1 MMANQRQQ
9 HLHQLHARAMGPLA
23 SELALLTPR
32 ALVQVGRTSRAWR
45 DAAGSV
51 GVPLHVYA
59 ISTAEVNRGS
69 SDEMY
74 GAFYQA
80 TGSDAAPPFETNR
93 GLSGG
98 ILELSLIPRC
108 VLEDKDC
115 HQIDQYYPAVTVSC
129 SCPAIVDSIG
139 PIVAAL
145 RAAGASHFDPRPNRV
160 SFSANR
166 FPVRNPLRCLP
177 RAVDM
182 IPMAVITKIAR
193 LIMSHRPTVGLDWA
207 SSLLGVCN
215 PCPYQTGPPKL
226 TPFSEL
232 ADHLRVTRLTF
243 SAPNQIPGY
252 DEVFYEQLALSRD
265 FKVYDGADVLDCIG
279 SDAITLRPSL
289 DEKKRLVH
297 SLSLLHKNL
306 RQSLFRMFM
315 MDLPRLRG
323 MSWSESHALWEGSEF
338 TLSLLDEMRTP
349 ALNVLRIMARR
360 YSDN

>member
-1 MMANQRQQ
+1 MANQRQQ
-9 HLHQLHARAMGPLA
+9 HLHQLQARAMGPLA

-115 HQIDQYYPAVTVSC
+115 HQIDQYYPAVTISC

-139 PIVAAL
+139 PIVDAL
-145 RAAGASHFDPRPNRV
+145 RAAGASHLSLLRTNRV
-160 SFSANR
+160 NLSAAKFR
-166 FPVRNPLRCLP
+166 VRNPLRCLP

-207 SSLLGVCN
+207 SSLLGVYN
-215 PCPYQTGPPKL
+215 PCPYQIGLTSRSPRTG
-226 TPFSEL
+226 
-232 ADHLRVTRLTF
+232 A
-243 SAPNQIPGY
+243 
-252 DEVFYEQLALSRD
+252 
-265 FKVYDGADVLDCIG
+265 
-279 SDAITLRPSL
+279 
-289 DEKKRLVH
+289 
-297 SLSLLHKNL
+297 
-306 RQSLFRMFM
+306 
-315 MDLPRLRG
+315 
-323 MSWSESHALWEGSEF
+323 
-338 TLSLLDEMRTP
+338 
-349 ALNVLRIMARR
+349 
-360 YSDN
+360 